1 MISVPLAR
9 SLATAGV
16 RWRPA
21 SGDSFVIDGAEFGG
35 EVFTLSDMTIEAHEF
50 DTGTI
55 LGFNGTTEWALDSV
69 ALESALWMPR
79 EDQLRDLLGGTFRA
93 LSREGELF
101 HVEIALGD
109 ATAVFIAPDAADAYA
124 FAVLELVGRAVGEPT
139 GSTPA
144 AR

>member
-1 MISVPLAR
+1 MIATELAR
-9 SLATAGV
+9 ALRDSGLV
-16 RWRPA
+16 WHPA
-21 SGDSFVIDGAEFGG
+21 SGDNFIIDRV
-35 EVFTLSDMTIEAHEF
+35 EVDADVFILSDMTVEAHEF
-50 DTGTI
+50 DTGTV

-69 ALESALWMPR
+69 SLDAALWMPR

-139 GSTPA
+139 GSSPA